1 MGSLDF
7 RLEHDLNRYAG
18 HHHAVDVVA
27 RHVAESQVEV
37 AIAVVIVIA
46 FGWFARRNALVL
58 GGIAALAA
66 AALALLGNVVVS
78 SLWFRKRP
86 FVVHPHVVHLIV
98 HHPADAS
105 FPSDHA
111 AALAGITVGFLA
123 FAWRVGVVALVW
135 TLLVG
140 LARVY
145 VGEHYPGDVLGG
157 FALGLLAGLV
167 VVWLLRSRA
176 ARGAID
182 RLPPQL
188 RGRLTEGQLSRSA
201 W

>member
-1 MGSLDF
+1 MASLDF

-18 HHHAVDVVA
+18 HHHTVDVAA
-27 RHVAESQVEV
+27 RHIAESQVEV
-37 AIAVVIVIA
+37 AVVVVGLIA
-46 FGWFARRNALVL
+46 FGWIARRNALVV

-66 AALALLGNVVVS
+66 AALALVGNVIVS

-86 FVVHPHVVHLIV
+86 FVAHPHVVHLIV

-111 AALAGITVGFLA
+111 AALAGISVGLLA
-123 FAWRVGVVALVW
+123 FAWRLGVVAVVW

-145 VGEHYPGDVLGG
+145 VGEHYPGDVVGG
-157 FALGLLAGLV
+157 YAIGVVAGLLVLWAV
-167 VVWLLRSRA
+167 RSRPARA
-176 ARGAID
+176 AVA
-182 RLPPQL
+182 RLPAHL
-188 RGRLTEGQLSRSA
+188 RTRLSYG
-201 W
+201 